1 MTDTAGHG
9 PATHGPATHGPAT
22 HGAATDGLGTLTQAE
37 LEDQPAAWKTA
48 AAMVPTI
55 AGTVSA
61 AQGRLA
67 VVGCGT
73 SYYMGGAY
81 AELRERAGL
90 GEADAFVASRVPPG
104 RTYDV
109 LLAISRSGTTR
120 DLVEAM
126 TATPPGTR
134 RIALTGTP
142 TSPVAEAADEVVG
155 LSFADE
161 KSVVQ
166 TRFATTGLAW
176 LRGFLGTDLGTLA
189 AEAEDALRAPLPE
202 VGAYDHLVF
211 LGSGWASWLA
221 AEAALKLREMTCAMT
236 ESYLDAEYEHG
247 PVSVASPGTLVW
259 SLGPLAAPVRTSI
272 ERTGAH
278 IVDSERDP
286 MAELVRVHR
295 YGVALARAKGI
306 DCDTPR
312 FLRRSVD

>member
-1 MTDTAGHG
+1 VTEPAGRVTDDPAPAGPGDQG
-9 PATHGPATHGPAT
+9 PLS
-22 HGAATDGLGTLTQAE
+22 DGLGMLTQAE

-48 AAMVPTI
+48 AALVPTI
-55 AGTVSA
+55 AETVSA
-61 AQGRLA
+61 EKGRLA

-81 AELRERAGL
+81 AELREQAGL

-120 DLVEAM
+120 DLVQALA
-126 TATPPGTR
+126 ATPSRTR

-142 TSPVAEAADEVVG
+142 RSPVADAADEVVG

-166 TRFATTGLAW
+166 TRFATTGLAL
-176 LRGFLGTDLGTLA
+176 LRGFLGTDIGALA
-189 AEAEDALRAPLPE
+189 AEADDALQAPLPE
-202 VGAYDHLVF
+202 VGAYDHVVF

-236 ESYLDAEYEHG
+236 ESYLDVEYEHG
-247 PVSVASPGTLVW
+247 PVSVASPTTLVW

-295 YGVALARAKGI
+295 YGVALARFKGI

-312 FLRRSVD
+312 YLRRSVD